1 MTCFFCSGDMET
13 STTTHVVEL
22 GDSVIVIRHVP
33 CYRCKKCGE
42 VAFTG
47 TVVERLEQ
55 ITAQLKNSLQE
66 VNVVNYSAA

>member
-1 MTCFFCSGDMET
+1 MEA

-33 CYRCKKCGE
+33 CFRCKKCGE
-42 VAFTG
+42 VVFTG

-55 ITAQLKNSLQE
+55 ITAELKKSLEE
-66 VNVVNYSAA
+66 VNVVSYTAA

>member
-1 MTCFFCSGDMET
+1 MTCFFCKGDMEA

-33 CYRCKKCGE
+33 CFRCKKCGE
-42 VAFTG
+42 VVFTG

-55 ITAQLKNSLQE
+55 ITAELKKSLEE
-66 VNVVNYSAA
+66 VNVVSYTAA